1 RSNPDTVYAALGD
14 PFDLT
19 GGGRVA
25 KSIDGGG
32 TWTIGPQLVG
42 AYPSGAG
49 GRTEFAVSS
58 RSIAVD
64 PANSNVLL
72 DATEGSLVLSTDGG
86 SAFALA
92 SLPTASDG
100 QVGLES
106 AAWSIAYLGSS
117 GGSSRWLVSGV
128 YACAPAMP
136 PPRRGLAGG
145 TIPGASCAGG
155 NTGANLRG
163 VVSRAAWL
171 LPRPTSALSRGRPPH

>member
-1 RSNPDTVYAALGD
+1 A
-14 PFDLT
+14 
-19 GGGRVA
+19 
-25 KSIDGGG
+25 
-32 TWTIGPQLVG
+32 
-42 AYPSGAG
+42 SGAG
-49 GRTEFAVSS
+49 GGTEVAVSS
-58 RSIAVD
+58 RSVAVD
-64 PANSNVLL
+64 PTNSNVVLV
-72 DATEGSLVLSTDGG
+72 ATEVGLFRSTNGG
-86 SAFALA
+86 STFALA
-92 SLPTASDG
+92 SLPTTSEG

-145 TIPGASCAGG
+145 TISRAPFAGG
-155 NTGANLRG
+155 DTGANLRG